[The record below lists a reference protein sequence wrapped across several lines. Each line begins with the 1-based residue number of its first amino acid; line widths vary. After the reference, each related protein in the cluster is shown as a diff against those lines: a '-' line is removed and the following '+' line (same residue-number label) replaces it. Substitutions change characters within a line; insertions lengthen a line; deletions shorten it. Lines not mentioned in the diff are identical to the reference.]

1 MDNYTE
7 KFFSFIKEH
16 INDDVH
22 SLLLKKNKDASFNYN
37 FAIEQIE
44 SRKKLRHKLPSWN
57 ENFKLIFP
65 SKLAY
70 EQASSET
77 TARYKQ
83 HLIKG
88 SSVCDLT
95 GGLGIDSFFLSQV
108 AEHSAYIEINE
119 KYCKIAAHNFSE
131 LGASSIQIINDS
143 CEHYINTTN
152 LCFDTYYIDPARRNI
167 ENKRLYALSD
177 CEPDILKI
185 KDTILKKGQRLII
198 KASPMLDI
206 DASLQLLENVS
217 EIHILSIKNE
227 CKELLFVIDREAIE
241 NDPLLVCVNF
251 VTDKEKQIYSY
262 RLSEE
267 KESSPTIGD
276 NLQFLYEPNASIM
289 KAGAFKSVS
298 LRYNANKLHTNSHL
312 YTSALKICDFPGRV
326 FEIIE
331 SFDFSKKSISLISR
345 KYQEANISTRNFPL
359 SADGLRK
366 KLKIKEGG
374 NIYIFATTLSTNK
387 KLIICK
393 KATF

>member
-1 MDNYTE
+1 MGNYTE

-16 INDDVH
+16 MNDDVH
-22 SLLLKKNKDASFNYN
+22 SLLLKKNKDASFDYN

-95 GGLGIDSFFLSQV
+95 GGLGIDSYYLSQV
-108 AEHSAYIEINE
+108 TEHSAYIEINE

-131 LGASSIQIINDS
+131 LGVSSIQIINDS

-152 LCFDTYYIDPARRNI
+152 LCFDTYYIDPARRNT

-227 CKELLFVIDREAIE
+227 CKELLFVIDRETIE

-267 KESSPTIGD
+267 KECSPIIGD

-298 LRYNANKLHTNSHL
+298 LRYNVNKLHANSHL

-331 SFDFSKKSISLISR
+331 SFDFSKKAISLISR

-366 KLKIKEGG
+366 RLKIKEGG